1 MVLHKQLDIAFS
13 VEHDCAAILKVPP
26 ILQEM
31 WQDADTVYRRLLLHI
46 LCLAVQI
53 SMK

>member
-26 ILQEM
+26 VLQEI
-31 WQDADTVYRRLLLHI
+31 WQDAVYRRLPLHI
-46 LCLAVQI
+46 LCLVVQI

>member
-31 WQDADTVYRRLLLHI
+31 WQDADGVYRRLLLHI
-46 LCLAVQI
+46 LCLDVQI